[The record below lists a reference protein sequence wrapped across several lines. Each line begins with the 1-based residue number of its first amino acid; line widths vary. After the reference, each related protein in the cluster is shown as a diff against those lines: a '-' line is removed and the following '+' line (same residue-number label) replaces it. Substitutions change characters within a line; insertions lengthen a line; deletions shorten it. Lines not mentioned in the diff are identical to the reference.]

1 MGDLAAL
8 IKANGQPHF
17 GVFERPVGDINYRDY
32 DLRNAMDK
40 PRGKLARHFAFNQFQ
55 FLSLCCDE
63 LIIGVAIVDLKWVS
77 NAFVYCYA
85 PDSGEYEEFSFVQPL
100 GLKTAIHTQPNNGEA
115 HFCSGKNSVKIVAG
129 PGQRHLTVSLASGL
143 QVDAIIDE
151 EQGYQ
156 PLSICTRAGYAGW
169 VYTQKTTARPVSG
182 SVRWQGRDY
191 DLAAMS
197 ALAGVDW
204 SAGYMRR
211 ETFWNS
217 VRDGVS
223 GVGPIEGIELDDL
236 PVRIAGQA
244 RAFDEGAVVPRRDRR
259 HVPRVVALALAAG
272 EEALSDADLD
282 PAGLDLEARR
292 DFGVVIGTGGAALA
306 FADIAKIEHKG
317 AMLILRVGLFA
328 GSYFALWGVF
338 ALIAA
343 LAQLGLR
350 GSAMF
355 SHDGA
360 TAGPLAAGVLLLIAG
375 GYQFT
380 KLKEACLSK
389 CRQPMAFLMAEWRP
403 GMAGAARIGA
413 RHGVYCLGCCW
424 ALMGLMFVFGAMN
437 LWWMAAIAVYCA
449 AEKIAPRAEVWGKY
463 AGAAMIAGGVWMIAV
478 QI

>member
-1 MGDLAAL
+1 MGGLRLDDPRLVTLSIMGLLIAALWVAAWSVMGASDFSIVEICRSAITGVPLSAVARDDLA
-8 IKANGQPHF
+8 
-17 GVFERPVGDINYRDY
+17 V
-32 DLRNAMDK
+32 
-40 PRGKLARHFAFNQFQ
+40 
-55 FLSLCCDE
+55 
-63 LIIGVAIVDLKWVS
+63 
-77 NAFVYCYA
+77 
-85 PDSGEYEEFSFVQPL
+85 
-100 GLKTAIHTQPNNGEA
+100 
-115 HFCSGKNSVKIVAG
+115 
-129 PGQRHLTVSLASGL
+129 
-143 QVDAIIDE
+143 
-151 EQGYQ
+151 
-156 PLSICTRAGYAGW
+156 
-169 VYTQKTTARPVSG
+169 
-182 SVRWQGRDY
+182 
-191 DLAAMS
+191 LAAALPPEGLS
-197 ALAGVDW
+197 ARLLA
-204 SAGYMRR
+204 
-211 ETFWNS
+211 ETAFMW
-217 VRDGVS
+217 
-223 GVGPIEGIELDDL
+223 LLMMAAMML
-236 PVRIAGQA
+236 PAMTAVIA
-244 RAFDEGAVVPRRDRR
+244 
-259 HVPRVVALALAAG
+259 
-272 EEALSDADLD
+272 
-282 PAGLDLEARR
+282 
-292 DFGVVIGTGGAALA
+292 TY
-306 FADIAKIEHKG
+306 ADIAKIEHKG

-328 GSYFALWGVF
+328 GSYFALWGAF

-403 GMAGAARIGA
+403 GMAGAARMGA